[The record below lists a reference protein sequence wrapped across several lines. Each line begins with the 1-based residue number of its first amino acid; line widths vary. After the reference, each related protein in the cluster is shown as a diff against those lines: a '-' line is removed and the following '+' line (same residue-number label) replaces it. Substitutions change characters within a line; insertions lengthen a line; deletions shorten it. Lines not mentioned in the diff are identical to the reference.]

1 MIPKISKVLYA
12 TDLSVNSAYAFRYAL
27 NTAEKHDAQ
36 IDILHVVEEM
46 PSSRYA
52 YLTDASSKSIKA
64 QEQKK
69 IDANVKRI
77 KSRVKAVIHK
87 EFKDRP
93 QAGNRIAS
101 IQVIMGDPPAQILQT
116 LDKLKSDILIIGTHS
131 KGLIAQTFLGSA
143 ASKILQRIRIPVFVI
158 PIPQET
164 DISFRNE

>member
-1 MIPKISKVLYA
+1 
-12 TDLSVNSAYAFRYAL
+12 
-27 NTAEKHDAQ
+27 
-36 IDILHVVEEM
+36 VEEM

-87 EFKDRP
+87 ECEDWP

>member
-46 PSSRYA
+46 PPSRYA

-69 IDANVKRI
+69 IDADVKRI

-87 EFKDRP
+87 ECEDWP

-131 KGLIAQTFLGSA
+131 KGLIAQTFLGSVA
-143 ASKILQRIRIPVFVI
+143 AKILQRIRIPVFVI
-158 PIPQET
+158 PIPEET
-164 DISFRNE
+164 DISFPNE